1 MKTREGYVIYDERRK
16 RYLARVT
23 AFDPV
28 TGKRTDIKRYK
39 ETKTEAL
46 KEKRDLLNKLEKDGA
61 ESFAGDRTR
70 FTYLARKFREEK
82 LIPAVYVGE
91 RKIAGRRELSA
102 PRSWLLQLEYY
113 FGEMKLPLTRFLMTS
128 CCFQSRPE

>member
-1 MKTREGYVIYDERRK
+1 MKTREVYVIYDERRK

-39 ETKTEAL
+39 KTKTEAL
-46 KEKRDLLNKLEKDGA
+46 KEKRELLNKLEKDGA

-82 LIPAVYVGE
+82 LRESGISPDRVLSCIADLFGE
-91 RKIAGRRELSA
+91 R
-102 PRSWLLQLEYY
+102 
-113 FGEMKLPLTRFLMTS
+113 
-128 CCFQSRPE
+128 